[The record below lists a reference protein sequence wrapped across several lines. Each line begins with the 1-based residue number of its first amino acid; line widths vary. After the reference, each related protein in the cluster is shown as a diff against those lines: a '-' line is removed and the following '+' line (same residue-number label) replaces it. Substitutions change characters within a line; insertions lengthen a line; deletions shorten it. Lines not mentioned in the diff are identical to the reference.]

1 MTHLAGGGAQVMPS
15 FVTTLD
21 SYKTYADLCLGPDS
35 STCVLLFTDK
45 YVNVPLDFFLRKYL
59 VCRVLCGV
67 DEGHALRGNV
77 RRKSTPPLY
86 SALSRDYKDHL
97 TFAIVRTAAADAQP
111 IIAEFAPVIGE
122 KVAIPPPEFPT
133 FQLLTPPH
141 RWHSST
147 PPWW

>member
-1 MTHLAGGGAQVMPS
+1 M
-15 FVTTLD
+15 
-21 SYKTYADLCLGPDS
+21 
-35 STCVLLFTDK
+35 
-45 YVNVPLDFFLRKYL
+45 
-59 VCRVLCGV
+59 
-67 DEGHALRGNV
+67 RGNV

-111 IIAEFAPVIGE
+111 IIAEFASGIGE
-122 KVAIPPPEFPT
+122 KVTIPPPPPANSSHSNYW
-133 FQLLTPPH
+133 LTPPR